1 MRRSPTHYVP
11 VLLSISITLKS
22 WREGQRRFGFSLDRN
37 ELDDAVAR
45 VAEAPHLQFG
55 GLHNHLGANIRDLDR
70 FETLS
75 SCLEGLAR
83 GYGAPLDWI
92 DVGGGL
98 AGTNARPEEPLRR
111 HSWIHPQ
118 QYCKAVLTPLV
129 GAARSLILEPGRSP
143 AYILDGGINSVSSAL
158 SRKLPIR
165 ALIDGCRPLRSASL
179 YGPLCMNKDKL
190 AENISLPVL
199 RRGDLVLVEGVGA
212 YDVSRG
218 FAFIQPRPGVL
229 LWTGATD
236 ARWLRRPESMEHI
249 QRLENDFKAK
259 AD

>member
-1 MRRSPTHYVP
+1 
-11 VLLSISITLKS
+11 
-22 WREGQRRFGFSLDRN
+22 
-37 ELDDAVAR
+37 
-45 VAEAPHLQFG
+45 
-55 GLHNHLGANIRDLDR
+55 
-70 FETLS
+70 
-75 SCLEGLAR
+75 
-83 GYGAPLDWI
+83 
-92 DVGGGL
+92 
-98 AGTNARPEEPLRR
+98 
-111 HSWIHPQ
+111 
-118 QYCKAVLTPLV
+118 
-129 GAARSLILEPGRSP
+129 
-143 AYILDGGINSVSSAL
+143 
-158 SRKLPIR
+158 
-165 ALIDGCRPLRSASL
+165 
-179 YGPLCMNKDKL
+179 MNKDKL